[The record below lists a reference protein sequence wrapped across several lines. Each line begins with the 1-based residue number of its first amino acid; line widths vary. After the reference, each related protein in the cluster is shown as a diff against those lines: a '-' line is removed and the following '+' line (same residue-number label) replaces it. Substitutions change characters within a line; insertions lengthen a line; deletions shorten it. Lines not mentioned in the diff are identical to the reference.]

1 MLGMTCL
8 EIKMKRKI
16 LTVFSVLAC
25 AAFAQHPIITTSY
38 TADPA
43 PYVHGDTVYL
53 YTTHDEDDA
62 QDFKMFDWLLYTS
75 TDMVNWT
82 DHGAVASLADFKWY
96 NSNNGAWAEQV
107 IERDGKWF
115 MYCPI
120 HGHGISVLVA
130 DNPYG
135 PFTDPLNGQLVWQR
149 EHWNDIDPT
158 VWIDD
163 DGQAYMYWGNP
174 ELYMIK
180 LKKDMIHTEGSIV
193 TYPKIKDYQEGP
205 WFYKHGKYYYMAFAS
220 TCCSEGI
227 GYAMSDSPTGPWTY
241 KGDIMP
247 HSSKSRGNH
256 PGIID
261 YKGKSYVFGLNY
273 LLWAEYQAKIGQAYK
288 HAERRSVSVAEMHY
302 NADGTIQKIDFW
314 PESGVVDQVEDFD
327 PYKRVE
333 AETMSWGEGLKT
345 RKANERG
352 NMILTKINDGDYT
365 RISGI
370 EFGDAGAESFSASVL
385 NVKKASSITL
395 HLDKVDGKVIGKA
408 EFSADGLVTV
418 PLTGAVGKHDVFF
431 VFAGDFEADYW
442 EFEDSKTA
450 VPQGAFCKAKLTDAE
465 AKCDLSIVD
474 ATIGGAGNFIDF
486 ENYDVGG
493 AGKAYYDM
501 DTENKGGEYRE
512 DRVDVVAMEDGC
524 GEGLAVGYTQK
535 GEWLEYTVN
544 VKAEGALPYALHYA
558 SGSES
563 SGVQFFMD
571 DEAVTDTLKL
581 ESTGDWDTY
590 TTLSGKTAK
599 ALTKGE
605 HVFKVLITGDY
616 VNLDWIAFGESEK
629 GADEDRCPT
638 TGIKPKFALNT
649 AGIVAKTASEVK
661 VFDLMGNMLGKVRLN
676 GGATVTDLRA
686 GLQNAGYHG
695 GAYVVRNSAG
705 QAFKVKVGR

>member
-1 MLGMTCL
+1 
-8 EIKMKRKI
+8 MKNI
-16 LTVFSVLAC
+16 LFVSSVLALAC
-25 AAFAQHPIITTSY
+25 TGFAQKIVITTNY

-53 YTTHDEDDA
+53 YTTHDEDNADG
-62 QDFKMFDWLLYTS
+62 FMMYDWLLHTS

-82 DHGAVASLADFKWY
+82 SHGAVASLGDIKW
-96 NSNNGAWAEQV
+96 STKTNGAWAEQV

-115 MYCPI
+115 MYVPI
-120 HGHGISVLVA
+120 HGNGISVLVA

-135 PFTDPLNGQLVWQR
+135 PFKEPLNKALVWQR

-180 LKKDMIHTEGSIV
+180 LNKDMISTQGSVV

-205 WFYKHGKYYYMAFAS
+205 WVYKHGDHYYMTFAS
-220 TCCSEGI
+220 TCCAEGI
-227 GYAMSDSPTGPWTY
+227 GYAMSDKITGPWTY

-247 HSSKSRGNH
+247 HSSRSNGNH

-261 YKGKSYVFGLNY
+261 FKGKSYVFGLNY
-273 LLWAEYQAKIGQAYK
+273 ELWRYKSEKMGQK
-288 HAERRSVSVAEMHY
+288 FQHKERRSVGLSEMKY
-302 NADGTIQKIDFW
+302 NADGTIQKIDYW
-314 PESGVVDQVEDFD
+314 PDNGVAQVEDFD

-333 AETMSWGEGLKT
+333 AETMSWGEDVRV
-345 RKANERG
+345 RKSGTAG
-352 NMILTKINDGDYT
+352 NTVITNLSEGKYTKI
-365 RISGI
+365 SGV

-385 NVKKASSITL
+385 SVKKASSITVR
-395 HLDKVDGKVIGKA
+395 LDKVDGEIVGKA

-442 EFEDSKTA
+442 EFEDSKTSI
-450 VPQGAFCKAKLTDAE
+450 PQGPFCKAKLSDPE
-465 AKCDLSIVD
+465 AKCDAPVV
-474 ATIGGAGNFIDF
+474 GAKVEGTANFIDF

-512 DRVDVVAMEDGC
+512 DRVDVVTMEDGC
-524 GEGLAVGYTQK
+524 GKGFAVGYTQK
-535 GEWLEYTVN
+535 GEWMEYTVN
-544 VKAEGALPYALHYA
+544 VKAEGALPYELHYA

-571 DEAVTDTLKL
+571 DEAITDSLKL

-590 TTLSGKTAK
+590 TTLKGKTTK
-599 ALTKGE
+599 ALAKGE

-629 GADEDRCPT
+629 GAAEDRCPT

-649 AGIVAKTASEVK
+649 AGIIAKTAGDVK
-661 VFDLMGNMLGKVRLN
+661 VFDLMGNLLGKVRLN
-676 GGATVTDLRA
+676 GGATVTDLKV
-686 GLQNAGYHG
+686 GLQNAGYRNG
-695 GAYVVRNSAG
+695 VYMVRNTAG
-705 QAFKVKVGR
+705 QAIKVKLGR

>member
-1 MLGMTCL
+1 
-8 EIKMKRKI
+8 
-16 LTVFSVLAC
+16 
-25 AAFAQHPIITTSY
+25 
-38 TADPA
+38 
-43 PYVHGDTVYL
+43 
-53 YTTHDEDDA
+53 
-62 QDFKMFDWLLYTS
+62 
-75 TDMVNWT
+75 
-82 DHGAVASLADFKWY
+82 
-96 NSNNGAWAEQV
+96 
-107 IERDGKWF
+107 
-115 MYCPI
+115 
-120 HGHGISVLVA
+120 
-130 DNPYG
+130 
-135 PFTDPLNGQLVWQR
+135 
-149 EHWNDIDPT
+149 
-158 VWIDD
+158 
-163 DGQAYMYWGNP
+163 
-174 ELYMIK
+174 MIK
-180 LKKDMIHTEGSIV
+180 LKEDMIHTEGSIV

-205 WFYKHGKYYYMAFAS
+205 WFYKHDKYYYMAFAS

-247 HSSKSRGNH
+247 HSPKSRGNH

-273 LLWAEYQAKIGQAYK
+273 LLWAEYQEKIGQAYK

-314 PESGVVDQVEDFD
+314 PENGVAQVEDFD

-345 RKANERG
+345 RNASERG

-395 HLDKVDGKVIGKA
+395 HLDKVDGEVIGKA
-408 EFSADGLVTV
+408 EFSKDGLATV
-418 PLTGAVGKHDVFF
+418 QLTGAVGKHDVFF

-450 VPQGAFCKAKLTDAE
+450 VPQGAFCKAKLTDPE
-465 AKCDLSIVD
+465 AKCELPVVD
-474 ATIGGAGNFIDF
+474 ATLGGAGSFIDF

-512 DRVDVVAMEDGC
+512 DRVDIVTMEDGC

-535 GEWLEYTVN
+535 GEWLEYAVN
-544 VKAEGALPYALHYA
+544 VKAKGALPYALHYA

-571 DEAVTDTLKL
+571 DEPVTDTLKL
-581 ESTGDWDTY
+581 ESTENWDTF
-590 TTLSGKTAK
+590 TTLKGKTTK
-599 ALTKGE
+599 ALAKGE

-629 GADEDRCPT
+629 GAAEERCPT
-638 TGIKPKFALNT
+638 TDTELKIATAPGI
-649 AGIVAKTASEVK
+649 IAKTAGEFK
-661 VFDLMGNMLGKVRLN
+661 VFDLMGNMLGKVGLN

-686 GLQNAGYHG
+686 GLQNAGYRPG
-695 GAYVVRNSAG
+695 VYMVRNSAG
-705 QAFKVKVGR
+705 QAFRVEVGR

>member
-1 MLGMTCL
+1 MFG
-8 EIKMKRKI
+8 KI
-16 LTVFSVLAC
+16 LSVSALLAC

-53 YTTHDEDDA
+53 YTTHDDDNA
-62 QDFKMFDWLLYTS
+62 DNFMMYDWLLYTS

-82 DHGAVASLADFKWY
+82 DHGAVASLGDFKWY

-135 PFTDPLNGQLVWQR
+135 PFTDPLNDQLVWQR

-174 ELYMIK
+174 ELYMVK

-333 AETMSWGEGLKT
+333 AETMSWGEGVKT
-345 RKANERG
+345 RKGKELG

-365 RISGI
+365 KISGV

-385 NVKKASSITL
+385 NVKKSSSITL

-408 EFSADGLVTV
+408 EFSKDGLATAQ
-418 PLTGAVGKHDVFF
+418 LTDAVGKHDVFF

-450 VPQGAFCKAKLTDAE
+450 IPQGPFCKAKLTDPE
-465 AKCDLSIVD
+465 AKCKLPDID
-474 ATIGGAGNFIDF
+474 ANISGTANFIDF

-501 DTENKGGEYRE
+501 DTENQGGEYRE
-512 DRVDVVAMEDGC
+512 DRVDVVSIKDEC
-524 GEGLAVGYTQK
+524 GTGYAVGYTQK

-544 VKAEGALPYALHYA
+544 VAAEGNLPYELSYA
-558 SGSES
+558 TGSES
-563 SGVQFFMD
+563 AGVRFFMD
-571 DEAVTDTLKL
+571 DEPITDTLKL
-581 ESTGDWDTY
+581 EGTGDWDTY
-590 TTLSGKTAK
+590 TTFKGKTTK
-599 ALTKGE
+599 KLTKGE
-605 HVFKVLITGDY
+605 HVFKTLITSDY

-629 GADEDRCPT
+629 GASEKRCT
-638 TGIKPKFALNT
+638 TTIIKSKFAS
-649 AGIVAKTASEVK
+649 APGIVAKTASEFK
-661 VFDLMGNMLGKVRLN
+661 VFDLMGNMLGKVSVN
-676 GGATVTDLRA
+676 AGATAAELKT
-686 GLQNAGYHG
+686 GLKNAGYCN
-695 GAYVVRNSAG
+695 GAYVVKSASG
-705 QAFKVKVGR
+705 QAFRIEIRR

>member
-1 MLGMTCL
+1 
-8 EIKMKRKI
+8 MKRKI

-25 AAFAQHPIITTSY
+25 TAFAQHPIITTSY

-82 DHGAVASLADFKWY
+82 DHGAVASLDDFKWY
-96 NSNNGAWAEQV
+96 NSKNGAWAEQV
-107 IERDGKWF
+107 IERNGKWY

-180 LKKDMIHTEGSIV
+180 LKEDMIHTEGSIV

-205 WFYKHGKYYYMAFAS
+205 WFYKHGEHYYMAFAS

-345 RKANERG
+345 RKGKELG
-352 NMILTKINDGDYT
+352 NMILTNINDGDYT
-365 RISGI
+365 KISGV

-385 NVKKASSITL
+385 SVKKASSITVR
-395 HLDKVDGKVIGKA
+395 LDKVDGEIVGKA

-450 VPQGAFCKAKLTDAE
+450 VPQGAFCKAKLNDPE
-465 AKCDLSIVD
+465 AKCDAPVV
-474 ATIGGAGNFIDF
+474 GAKVEGTANFIDF

-501 DTENKGGEYRE
+501 DTKNQGGEYRE
-512 DRVDVVAMEDGC
+512 DRVDIVKNGDGF
-524 GEGLAVGYTQK
+524 AVGYTQK

-544 VKAEGALPYALHYA
+544 VQAGGKLPFELSYA
-558 SGSES
+558 SGMDNT
-563 SGVQFFMD
+563 GVRLFMD
-571 DEAVTDTLKL
+571 DEPITDTLAL
-581 ESTGDWDTY
+581 AGTGDFDSYGTFKG
-590 TTLSGKTAK
+590 TTIKE
-599 ALTKGE
+599 LTTGE
-605 HVFKVLITGDY
+605 HVLKVMVTSDY
-616 VNLDWIAFGESEK
+616 VNLDWIAFGESE
-629 GADEDRCPT
+629 GSAEDIRNGT
-638 TGIKPKFALNT
+638 TGIVSKIAAGAAGMANAFARA
-649 AGIVAKTASEVK
+649 AGSYR
-661 VFDLMGNMLGKVRLN
+661 VFDLMGNMLGKVDLN
-676 GGATVTDLRA
+676 AGATVTDLRV
-686 GLQNAGYHG
+686 GLQNAGYRPG
-695 GAYVVRNSAG
+695 VYVVRNSAG

>member
-1 MLGMTCL
+1 MF
-8 EIKMKRKI
+8 RKI
-16 LTVFSVLAC
+16 LSISTVLAC
-25 AAFAQHPIITTSY
+25 AAFAQHPIITTNY

-53 YTTHDEDDA
+53 YTTHDNDNADG
-62 QDFKMFDWLLYTS
+62 FMMYDWLLYTS

-82 DHGAVASLADFKWY
+82 DHGAVASLGDFKWY
-96 NSNNGAWAEQV
+96 NSDNGAWAEQV

-149 EHWNDIDPT
+149 QHWNDIDPT

-247 HSSKSRGNH
+247 HSPKSRGNH

-314 PESGVVDQVEDFD
+314 PENGVAQVEDFD

-333 AETMSWGEGLKT
+333 AETMSWSEGLKT
-345 RKANERG
+345 RKGKETG

-365 RISGI
+365 KISGV
-370 EFGDAGAESFSASVL
+370 EFGDAGAESFSAAVL
-385 NVKKASSITL
+385 SVKKASSITL
-395 HLDKVDGKVIGKA
+395 RLDKVNGEVIGKA
-408 EFSADGLVTV
+408 EFTADGLVTV

-431 VFAGDFEADYW
+431 VFTGDFEADYW

-450 VPQGAFCKAKLTDAE
+450 IPQSPFCKAKLTDAE
-465 AKCDLSIVD
+465 AKCDMPVVSAKVEGP
-474 ATIGGAGNFIDF
+474 ANFIDF

-501 DTENKGGEYRE
+501 DSENQGKEYRE
-512 DRVDVVAMEDGC
+512 DRVDIVAMKDKCGDGY
-524 GEGLAVGYTQK
+524 AVGYTQK

-544 VKAEGALPYALHYA
+544 VQASGALPFTLSYAT
-558 SGSES
+558 GSERS
-563 SGVQFFMD
+563 SVRFFMD
-571 DEAVTDTLKL
+571 NEPITDTLTL
-581 ESTGDWDTY
+581 DGTGDWDTY
-590 TTLSGKTAK
+590 TIFKGKTK
-599 ALTKGE
+599 ELSKSE
-605 HVFKVLITGDY
+605 HVFKVLITSDY

-629 GADEDRCPT
+629 GAAEARCPNM
-638 TGIKPKFALNT
+638 GIKSKFAVAGVVTKT
-649 AGIVAKTASEVK
+649 AGEIKM
-661 VFDLMGNMLGKVRLN
+661 FDLMGNMLGTLPLN
-676 GGATVTDLRA
+676 GGATVKELKN
-686 GLQNAGYHG
+686 GLENAGYRA
-695 GAYVVRNSAG
+695 GAYVARNVSG
-705 QAFKVKVGR
+705 QAFRINLGK

>member
-1 MLGMTCL
+1 MFG
-8 EIKMKRKI
+8 KF
-16 LTVFSVLAC
+16 LTVSAVLAC

-53 YTTHDEDDA
+53 YTTHDNDNADG
-62 QDFKMFDWLLYTS
+62 FMMYDWLLYTS

-96 NSNNGAWAEQV
+96 NSDNGAWAEQV

-149 EHWNDIDPT
+149 QHWNDIDPT

-180 LKKDMIHTEGSIV
+180 LKEDMIHTEGSIV

-227 GYAMSDSPTGPWTY
+227 GYAMSDSPTGPWIY

-247 HSSKSRGNH
+247 HSAKSRGNH

-273 LLWAEYQAKIGQAYK
+273 LLWAEYQEKIGQAYK
-288 HAERRSVSVAEMHY
+288 HAERRSVSVAEMQY

-314 PESGVVDQVEDFD
+314 PENGVAQIEDFD

-345 RKANERG
+345 RKGKETG

-365 RISGI
+365 KISGV

-385 NVKKASSITL
+385 SVKKASSITL
-395 HLDKVDGKVIGKA
+395 HLDKVDGKTIGKA

-450 VPQGAFCKAKLTDAE
+450 IPQSPFCKAKLTDPE
-465 AKCDLSIVD
+465 AKCETPAVG
-474 ATIGGAGNFIDF
+474 ATIEGPANFIDF

-501 DTENKGGEYRE
+501 DAENQGKEYRE
-512 DRVDVVAMEDGC
+512 DRVDIVAMKDKCGDGY
-524 GEGLAVGYTQK
+524 AVGYTQK

-544 VKAEGALPYALHYA
+544 VAADGALPFTLSYAT
-558 SGSES
+558 GSETAN
-563 SGVQFFMD
+563 VQFFMD
-571 DEAVTDTLKL
+571 NKAITDTLSL
-581 ESTGDWDTY
+581 EGTGDFDSYGTFKG
-590 TTLSGKTAK
+590 TTTKE
-599 ALTKGE
+599 LTKGE
-605 HVFKVLITGDY
+605 HMLKVLITSDY
-616 VNLDWIAFGESEK
+616 VNLDWIAFGESSGNAAEK
-629 GADEDRCPT
+629 RCET
-638 TGIKPKFALNT
+638 TNVVPKFGRNSARTFATT
-649 AGIVAKTASEVK
+649 AGEYK

-676 GGATVTDLRA
+676 AGASLTDIKA
-686 GLQNAGYHG
+686 GLRTAGYNN
-695 GAYVVRNSAG
+695 GAYIIPNTDG
-705 QAFKVKVGR
+705 QTFRVSFGK